1 MHLRYGSVSVV
12 VEANVRRGVIVFWDG
27 EVEEEHARTQM
38 ETEVAGVR
46 IVIGC
51 TDVSTLQN

>member
-1 MHLRYGSVSVV
+1 MV
-12 VEANVRRGVIVFWDG
+12 VEANVRRGVIVLWDG

-51 TDVSTLQN
+51 MDVSTLQN